1 MLMKLR
7 LSYVLYF
14 VLWFYSVFS
23 QPQRGTKA
31 DVNRLKFATLNTE
44 NGLLH
49 NYILAL
55 HKDRF
60 GFLWI
65 GTYGGLHRYDGNHF
79 QYFTNV
85 AKDSNSLSNNNIH
98 GFYEDKDYLWIAT
111 ERGLNRYNPNNHG
124 FKTFLIPDLNE
135 KKGAAMHL
143 RDIVEDKSHDLWLA
157 SYGGGLI
164 CMDKS
169 GKIKKHFIN
178 TNEQGSL
185 PSDLVNDVFMS
196 RQQELWVGTEG
207 AGLCRYDTVS
217 KTFES
222 VVLPQVGLE
231 YTVTHVQEDEVG
243 NLWVGTWRHGFFVWN
258 IKEKRLLRHATQ
270 QRSDL
275 PDNTVRQVLIRGQ
288 QVWLATSKGL
298 SIYDRETRQFSNCF
312 AGNNKQETLPINLIW
327 TLLDDPQ
334 KGVWVGTFGGGL
346 SCWDLNK
353 NRFEGINSQSHCPL
367 AGNDI
372 RYLMRDSRGRLWI
385 CFAEGS
391 LQVFK
396 DEDYC
401 LPLKNPQ
408 IESLKEQKFYS
419 AFEDHQRRIWL
430 CGVDGVFL
438 LDPELHNKEH
448 LMFSETAKVSGF
460 SVYSI
465 MQDSAQNIWLGGWN
479 TGLIRVTSFK
489 DPKLLSFKVYTQ
501 KEGLPSEIIWK
512 IYKDRKGRIW
522 VSTNNGLVL
531 FDEKKESFITVQVP
545 GRVVDFEEQG
555 DSLWMASNGAGLYC
569 LLPNGT
575 LMAKSIVPASINKS
589 FNSLIRDGN
598 QLWLGAQSGLLRY
611 DITKDHYSFYTKEDG
626 LLSNSFYMHAAC
638 QTLDGSKLLLGTS
651 EGIVTLRTSDFKE
664 EVPIPKAIITDI
676 KLFDQSISLEHASHP
691 LLQLSLFDLKHIALE
706 YDQNF
711 LSFELSALGTLE
723 SSTYRYSYF
732 LEGFDQKP
740 NIQSV
745 TNSVASYTNLPPGEY
760 VFRLAVKTVA
770 QGLTGKEYALKI
782 HISPPFW
789 QTWWFRL
796 IMIISLGLV
805 LYMIYHW
812 RTRMILARN
821 RDLAHEVAL
830 RTRDLQEANSLLTAQ
845 HDEVIRKSERILEQ
859 QQQLMVQKT
868 ELEQSNILL
877 RSSDNLKNTLF
888 SAISHDIKNPVQ
900 NFMNLIQLAQST
912 SPKELPEVLGQ
923 AEQQARFLGELT
935 QSLLDWSVFQ
945 GNKSDLAKEP
955 VQIVEVCKD
964 VIAELRHQA
973 QQKQVTLVC
982 EVSATLHT
990 LCDRNAL
997 RTIIRNL
1004 CLNAIKFSHSHSKV
1018 YVKAGLQGD
1027 EVWIHVIDHGQ
1038 GIEAE
1043 KLPNLFRFETQKKTR
1058 GTAGE
1063 IGAGI
1068 GLVFS
1073 YELNKLNGGELLVT
1087 SEYGKG
1093 ATFTIKMPSHYVES
1107 PHTEVSLD
1115 QELIL
1120 SDQYDIQTKHKD
1132 VLQGKVVFLV
1142 DDDDTLRNTLNR
1154 YLCDLVEI
1162 YEFPSAEEAWKKVQE
1177 YAPDLMIIDLNMDGM
1192 SGFEFTKLVKSTES
1206 TSHIACMILTGES
1219 KPERIAQAFEFGVD
1233 AYLTKPF
1240 DRQLLVE
1247 KMGAYFQQQK
1257 NKIKRYLLDVEVD
1270 VASITDN
1277 PINKAFLE
1285 KLVKTIEERL
1295 ADSDLNAELLC
1306 DELGMSRS
1314 SLYRKLDSLTDQ
1326 SVNDFIRNIRLKKGL
1341 ELIKERRLNISQ
1353 VAYEVGFNSLSY
1365 FTSSFKKHFG
1375 FSPSEVL
1382 EKRVKSKE

>member
-7 LSYVLYF
+7 LSYILCF
-14 VLWFYSVFS
+14 VLWFYSALG
-23 QPQRGTKA
+23 QLQGDTKA
-31 DVNRLKFATLNTE
+31 DVNRLKFSTLNTE

-49 NYILAL
+49 NYILSL
-55 HKDRF
+55 HKDKF

-79 QYFTNV
+79 QYFTNIE
-85 AKDSNSLSNNNIH
+85 KDSNALSNNNIH

-111 ERGLNRYNPNNHG
+111 EKGLNRYSPHNHS

-143 RDIVEDKSHDLWLA
+143 RDIVEDRSQHLWLA
-157 SYGGGLI
+157 SYGGGLVCI
-164 CMDKS
+164 DKS
-169 GKIKKHFIN
+169 GLIKRHFMK
-178 TNEQGSL
+178 TKRQGGL

-196 RQQELWVGTEG
+196 RKHELWVGTEG
-207 AGLCRYDTVS
+207 AGLCRFDTVS
-217 KTFES
+217 QTFES
-222 VVLPQVGLE
+222 IVLPQVGLE
-231 YTVTHVQEDEVG
+231 YTVTHVQEDAEG

-258 IKEKRLLRHATQ
+258 VKEKRLLQ
-270 QRSDL
+270 QVMQEHSDL

-288 QVWLATSKGL
+288 QVWLATSRGL
-298 SIYDRETRQFSNCF
+298 SIYDRETKQFRNCF

-334 KGVWVGTFGGGL
+334 KGVWIGTFGGGL

-372 RYLMRDSRGRLWI
+372 RYLMRDSQRRLWL

-396 DEDYC
+396 NEDFC
-401 LPLKNPQ
+401 LPLKNRQ
-408 IESLKEQKFYS
+408 IESLKAQKFYS
-419 AFEDHQRRIWL
+419 VFEDHQRRIWL

-438 LDPELHNKEH
+438 LDPELQSKEQ
-448 LMFSETAKVSGF
+448 LVFSDAAKVSGF

-479 TGLIRVTSFK
+479 TGLIRVASFK
-489 DPKLLSFKVYTQ
+489 DPKRLSFKVYTQ

-512 IYKDRKGRIW
+512 IYRDRKGRIW

-531 FDEKKESFITVQVP
+531 FDEKKESFTAVQVP
-545 GRVVDFEEQG
+545 GRVVDFVEQG

-575 LMAKSIVPASINKS
+575 LLAKPIVPASINKS

-598 QLWLGAQSGLLRY
+598 QLWLGAQAGLLRY
-611 DITKDHYSFYTKEDG
+611 DISKDLYNFYTKEDG

-638 QTLDGSKLLLGTS
+638 QTLDGSNLLLGTS
-651 EGIVTLRTSDFKE
+651 EGIVALRASDFNE
-664 EVPIPKAIITDI
+664 DAPIPKAIITDL
-676 KLFDQSISLEHASHP
+676 KLFDQSISLEHAAQP
-691 LLQLSLFDLKHIALE
+691 LLQLSLFDLKHIELD

-711 LSFELSALGTLE
+711 LSFELSALGSLE
-723 SSTYRYSYF
+723 SSTYQYSYF
-732 LEGFDQKP
+732 LEGFDQKS
-740 NIQSV
+740 NVQSV
-745 TNSVASYTNLPPGEY
+745 TNSVASYTNLPPGQY
-760 VFRLAVKTVA
+760 VFRVAVKTVA
-770 QGLTGKEYALKI
+770 QGLVGKEYAIKI
-782 HISPPFW
+782 YISPPFW

-796 IMIISLGLV
+796 IMIILLGLL
-805 LYMIYHW
+805 LYMLYHW
-812 RTRMILARN
+812 RTRRILARN

-830 RTRDLQEANSLLTAQ
+830 RTRDLQEANSLLTEQ

-868 ELEQSNILL
+868 ELEQSNVLL
-877 RSSDNLKNTLF
+877 KSSDNLKNTLF

-900 NFMNLIQLAQST
+900 NFISLLQLAQST
-912 SPKELPEVLGQ
+912 PPKELPEVLGQ
-923 AEQQARFLGELT
+923 AEQQARVLGELT

-955 VQIVEVCKD
+955 VQIVDVCRD
-964 VIAELRHQA
+964 VIAELRHQS
-973 QQKQVTLVC
+973 QQKRVAFVC
-982 EVSATLHT
+982 EVPASLHT

-997 RTIIRNL
+997 RTILRNL
-1004 CLNAIKFSHSHSKV
+1004 CQNAIKFSHSHSQV
-1018 YVKAGLQGD
+1018 QVQAELQGD
-1027 EVWIHVIDHGQ
+1027 EVWIHVIDSGQ

-1043 KLPNLFRFETQKKTR
+1043 KLSHLFRFETQKKTR

-1063 IGAGI
+1063 LGAGI

-1073 YELNKLNGGELLVT
+1073 YELNKLNGGELSVT

-1093 ATFTIKMPSHYVES
+1093 ATFTIKMPSHYVEFKDTEAS
-1107 PHTEVSLD
+1107 LNQEVSASPL
-1115 QELIL
+1115 
-1120 SDQYDIQTKHKD
+1120 YDVQTKHKD
-1132 VLQGKVVFLV
+1132 ILQGKVVFLV

-1177 YAPDLMIIDLNMDGM
+1177 YAPELMIIDLNMAGM
-1192 SGFEFTKLVKSTES
+1192 SGFEFSKLVKSTES

-1219 KPERIAQAFEFGVD
+1219 KPEKIAQAFEFGVD
-1233 AYLTKPF
+1233 AYLSKPF
-1240 DRQLLVE
+1240 DRHLLVE
-1247 KMGAYFQQQK
+1247 KMGNYFQQQK

-1295 ADSDLNAELLC
+1295 ADPNLNAELLC
-1306 DELGMSRS
+1306 EELGMSRS
-1314 SLYRKLDSLTDQ
+1314 SLYRKLKSLTDQ

-1382 EKRVKSKE
+1382 EKRG